1 MADDAKPSKFEQA
14 IKEMEKASGL
24 WTTYHNESRILLDVK
39 SSQLGKEYIIIP
51 SIARGISRGNVLG
64 GMSWDFDGDAIW
76 VFKKVGDKKI
86 HIVQPQVRFRA
97 KPGSPEAD
105 AVKLAYSDSVI
116 YSLPIL
122 ADSPGGHLVDM
133 TSVFMSDDL
142 KIGRQIGSGF
152 SFARD
157 RSTLAKVAAYP
168 KNVELQVNAVYSGYT
183 SFDEVASPRG
193 VQVRVHY
200 SISELPTTGYTPR
213 VADDR
218 VGYFLTVVKDFS
230 DTTDSEHFVRYINR
244 WNLKKKDPRLDL
256 SPPEE
261 PIVFYI
267 EKTVPIALRP
277 TVRAGILEWNK
288 AFRAIGYDGA
298 IEVRQQQDEDSW
310 DPEDIRYNTFRWIT
324 ANAGFAM
331 GPSRVNPRTGEILDA
346 DIIFDASFL
355 DSWRREYET
364 FTDENARALYPAWP
378 DRKSREDGFGPLEPK
393 TLGEMFGHS
402 HSGHSCRMCQ
412 GMQHQFGYGAAS
424 FVGREAA
431 RGDIAGLPK
440 EFVHQG
446 LKEVVMHEVGHTLG
460 LRHNFKASAWKSLDE
475 ATATTDP
482 AVPTV
487 ASVMDYA
494 PANIVAK
501 GEKQG
506 LYYTQTLGPYD
517 LWAIEYGYRHFESRS
532 KERDG
537 LKKIAAR
544 SGEEGLAYLT
554 DEDTRMTGTDPL
566 SNLFDLGSDPVDYAE
581 RQMEHSVAMLDG
593 LVDRTVEDGEGYQKA
608 RQAFGLLL
616 SEYYRSALFATRFV
630 GGVHTSR
637 DHAVVAKDEKEDE
650 KEEDNDEKNDAD
662 DENESDD
669 DAADDEVDDG
679 AKDDAEEND
688 AKKPTPRDPFV
699 IADAE
704 QQRKAM
710 GLISR
715 FIFEAPEFDGSMLN
729 KMPSSHWSHWGTRF
743 SSRSDYPIHETIAR
757 MQRMIL
763 FELTAPTRLQ
773 RLLDNAY
780 KTPAGEDAYELPEH
794 FRLLTEGTFGDV
806 VAASKK
812 GGPDA
817 LELDSFRRG
826 LQRMTVKELA
836 YLMNSRFV
844 PDDARTLA
852 RLQMQRINRAIGT
865 ALARDLQSDDLTEA
879 HLLDTQQRIKQALNA
894 KVEIMSID

>member
-288 AFRAIGYDGA
+288 AFRAIGFDGA
-298 IEVRQQQDEDSW
+298 IEVRQQRDDDTW

-331 GPSRVNPRTGEILDA
+331 GPSRVNPRTGQILDA

-364 FTDENARALYPAWP
+364 FTDENARALLPAWP
-378 DRKSREDGFGPLEPK
+378 DRLGRDEGFLPK
-393 TLGEMFGHS
+393 PAESIGELFGGHS
-402 HSGHSCRMCQ
+402 HSGRSCRMCA
-412 GMQHQFGYGAAS
+412 GMQHQFGFGAAMMA
-424 FVGREAA
+424 G
-431 RGDIAGLPK
+431 RGDFLASSGQGDGRIEGLPK

-460 LRHNFKASAWKSLDE
+460 LRHNFKASAWKPLE
-475 ATATTDP
+475 EITKTTDP
-482 AVPTV
+482 SVPTV

-501 GEKQG
+501 GDEQG

-517 LWAIEYGYRHFESRS
+517 MWAIEYGYKQFESKS
-532 KERDG
+532 KEKEG
-537 LKKIAAR
+537 LAGIARR
-544 SGEEGLAYLT
+544 SSEPALAYLT
-554 DEDTRMTGTDPL
+554 DEDTRMTGSDPL
-566 SNLFDLGSDPVDYAE
+566 SNLFDVGDDPVDYAR
-581 RQMEHSVAMLDG
+581 RQMELSQSMLDG
-593 LVDRTVEDGEGYQKA
+593 IVERTVEDGDGYQRA

-616 SEYYRSALFATRFV
+616 SEYFRSGLFATRFI
-630 GGVHTSR
+630 GGVYTSR
-637 DHAVVAKDEKEDE
+637 DHA
-650 KEEDNDEKNDAD
+650 AD
-662 DENESDD
+662 D
-669 DAADDEVDDG
+669 ARPPFEV
-679 AKDDAEEND
+679 
-688 AKKPTPRDPFV
+688 V
-699 IADAE
+699 SAE
-704 QQRKAM
+704 QQREAM
-710 GLISR
+710 KLISEKV
-715 FIFEAPEFDGSMLN
+715 FQAPQIDGAMLN
-729 KMPSSHWSHWGTRF
+729 KLPTSHWSHWGTSF
-743 SSRSDYPIHETIAR
+743 SRRADYPIHDTIAR
-757 MQRMIL
+757 MQRMVI
-763 FELTAPTRLQ
+763 FELTDPTMLD

-780 KTPAGEDAYELPEH
+780 KTEGDGYTLPEH
-794 FRLLTEGTFGDV
+794 FGLLAEGTYGEVLSVGNAAAKQGKAKNADAKDDAKDGDE
-806 VAASKK
+806 AEK
-812 GGPDA
+812 
-817 LELDSFRRG
+817 LELRIDSFRRG
-826 LQRMTVKELA
+826 LQRIALKELA
-836 YLMNSRFV
+836 RLVQQPFGY

-852 RLQMQRINRAIGT
+852 RLQLSRIQRAANA
-865 ALARDLQSDDLTEA
+865 ALKGDVGMDDLTRA
-879 HLLDTQQRIKQALNA
+879 HLMDTQQRIKSVLNA
-894 KVEIMSID
+894 EVEVRSID